1 MSTATPPATTRKTN
15 PPGKKGRPSGQREN
29 SSLTDGGLRINSVLQ
44 ASSTQPLQRVKAV
57 GLLLDVKTRW
67 NSSYSML
74 QRFYDLQFAVT
85 MFLNRV
91 GQSGDNSMEKFR
103 LSDFELEQLKHI
115 LELLKPL
122 YVATVNL
129 SKSKFSSLST
139 TLPVY
144 MGMIKV

>member
-1 MSTATPPATTRKTN
+1 MK
-15 PPGKKGRPSGQREN
+15 
-29 SSLTDGGLRINSVLQ
+29 SVLQ
-44 ASSTQPLQRVKAV
+44 TSSTQPLQRVKAV

-74 QRFYDLQFAVT
+74 QRFNDLQFTVN

-91 GQSGDNSMEKFR
+91 SQSGDNWMEKFL

-115 LELLKPL
+115 LEHLKPL
-122 YVATVNL
+122 YVATAVNL
-129 SKSKFSSLST
+129 SKSKFPSLST